1 MNNQAPILKITD
13 LAKHFPIKTGLFNR
27 VSGNVFA
34 VDGVSL
40 ELNKGE
46 TLGLVGESGCGKST
60 VARMIVQLIKPTGGT
75 VKLHGVDL
83 STLSS
88 KKLKEIRQKVQI
100 IFQDPFSSLDPRMKA
115 KDIVGE
121 LLKVHENLSANELD
135 NIVAELFNRVGLS
148 IDQMENYPHEFSG
161 GQRQRLGIARALSLN
176 PEIIICDEPVSALD
190 VSIQAQI
197 INLLV
202 DLQQKSGISLIFVS
216 HDLAVVKHISHRVAV
231 MYLGRIVEFTE
242 KETLFSHPQHP
253 YTQSLLEAVPVANP
267 SNRKIKQILQGD
279 VPSPI
284 ERPSGCHFH
293 ERCPKATS
301 QCEKIAPELIEH
313 SKGHLV
319 ACHNL

>member
-1 MNNQAPILKITD
+1 MNNPAPILKITD
-13 LAKHFPIKTGLFNR
+13 LVKHFPIKTGLFNR

-115 KDIVGE
+115 EDIVGE
-121 LLKVHENLSANELD
+121 LLKVHKNLSANEPD

-148 IDQMENYPHEFSG
+148 KDQMENYPHEFSG

-242 KETLFSHPQHP
+242 KEKLFSHPQHP

-267 SNRKIKQILQGD
+267 SNRKIKKILQGD
-279 VPSPI
+279 LPSPI
-284 ERPSGCHFH
+284 DRPSGCHFH

>member
-1 MNNQAPILKITD
+1 MNTTPILEITN
-13 LAKHFPIKTGLFNR
+13 LEKHFPIKTGLFNR
-27 VSGNVFA
+27 VSGQVFA

-40 ELNKGE
+40 SLNKGE

-60 VARMIVQLIKPTGGT
+60 VARTIVQLLEPTGGS
-75 VKLHGVDL
+75 VKLMGRDL
-83 STLSS
+83 GELSS
-88 KKLKEIRQKVQI
+88 SELKKVRQKIQI

-121 LLKVHENLSANELD
+121 LLMVHRSLSHIELNRTVGD
-135 NIVAELFNRVGLS
+135 LFEKVGLLS
-148 IDQMENYPHEFSG
+148 DQMENYPHEFSG

-197 INLLV
+197 INLLMN
-202 DLQQKSGISLIFVS
+202 LQEEFDISLIFVS

-231 MYLGRIVEFTE
+231 MYLGRIVETAE
-242 KETLFSHPQHP
+242 KSQLFDKPGHP
-253 YTQSLLEAVPVANP
+253 YTQSLLDAVPIADP
-267 SNRKIKQILQGD
+267 SKRRKRHILEGD

-284 ERPSGCHFH
+284 DRPTGCHFH
-293 ERCPKATS
+293 LRCPKAS
-301 QCEKIAPELIEH
+301 QACREIAPKLEEK
-313 SKGHLV
+313 SDGHLI

>member
-1 MNNQAPILKITD
+1 MKSAPILEIKD
-13 LAKHFPIKTGLFNR
+13 LEKYFPIKTGLFNQ
-27 VSGNVFA
+27 VSGHVYA

-40 ELNKGE
+40 NLNRGE

-60 VARMIVQLIKPTGGT
+60 VARTIVQLLRPTGGT
-75 VKLHGVDL
+75 VKLMGHDL
-83 STLSS
+83 AKLSS
-88 KKLKEIRQKVQI
+88 QELKDVRQKIQI

-121 LLKVHENLSANELD
+121 LLLVHRNMSSLD
-135 NIVAELFNRVGLS
+135 LDKTVADLFEKVGLLY
-148 IDQMENYPHEFSG
+148 DQMQNYPHEFSG

-197 INLLV
+197 INLLMN
-202 DLQQKSGISLIFVS
+202 LQKELGISLIFVS

-231 MYLGRIVEFTE
+231 MYLGRIVETAE
-242 KETLFSHPQHP
+242 KSQLFAEPGHP
-253 YTQSLLEAVPVANP
+253 YTQSLLDAVPVADP
-267 SNRKIKQILQGD
+267 TKRRDRKILEGD

-284 ERPSGCHFH
+284 DRPEGCHFH
-293 ERCPKATS
+293 LRCPKAS
-301 QCEKIAPELIEH
+301 QICRENAPLLEQK
-313 SKGHLV
+313 SAGHLI

>member
-1 MNNQAPILKITD
+1 MNTAPILEITN
-13 LAKHFPIKTGLFNR
+13 LEKHFPIKTGLFNR
-27 VSGNVFA
+27 VSGYVFA

-40 ELNKGE
+40 SLNKGE

-60 VARMIVQLIKPTGGT
+60 VARTIVQLLKPTGGS
-75 VKLHGVDL
+75 VKLMGHDL
-83 STLSS
+83 AKMSS
-88 KKLKEIRQKVQI
+88 SELKEMRQKIQI

-121 LLKVHENLSANELD
+121 LLMVHQNLARIDLD
-135 NIVAELFNRVGLS
+135 RTVSDLFEKVGLLS
-148 IDQMENYPHEFSG
+148 DQMENYPHEFSG

-197 INLLV
+197 INLLMN
-202 DLQQKSGISLIFVS
+202 LQKEFDISLIFVS

-231 MYLGRIVEFTE
+231 MYLGRIVETAE
-242 KETLFSHPQHP
+242 KSQLFAKPEHP
-253 YTQSLLEAVPVANP
+253 YTQSLLDAVPVADP
-267 SNRKIKQILQGD
+267 RKRSKKTILEGD

-284 ERPSGCHFH
+284 DRPTGCHFH
-293 ERCPKATS
+293 LRCPKAS
-301 QCEKIAPELIEH
+301 PVCQEISPKLEEK
-313 SKGHLV
+313 SDGHLI

>member
-1 MNNQAPILKITD
+1 M
-13 LAKHFPIKTGLFNR
+13 
-27 VSGNVFA
+27 FA

-40 ELNKGE
+40 TLNKGE

-60 VARMIVQLIKPTGGT
+60 VARTIVQLLKPTGGS
-75 VKLHGVDL
+75 VKLMGHDL
-83 STLSS
+83 AKMSS
-88 KKLKEIRQKVQI
+88 SELKKMRQKIQI

-121 LLKVHENLSANELD
+121 LLMVHRDLSRTDLEKTVSD
-135 NIVAELFNRVGLS
+135 LFGKVGLLS
-148 IDQMENYPHEFSG
+148 DQMENYPHEFSG

-197 INLLV
+197 INLLMN
-202 DLQQKSGISLIFVS
+202 LQKEFDISLIFVS

-231 MYLGRIVEFTE
+231 MYLGRIVETAE
-242 KETLFSHPQHP
+242 KSQLFAKPEHP
-253 YTQSLLEAVPVANP
+253 YTQSLLDAVPVADP
-267 SNRKIKQILQGD
+267 RKRSKKIILEGD

-284 ERPSGCHFH
+284 HRPTGCHFH
-293 ERCPKATS
+293 LRCPKAS
-301 QCEKIAPELIEH
+301 QVCQEISPKLEEK
-313 SKGHLV
+313 SDGHLI

>member
-1 MNNQAPILKITD
+1 M
-13 LAKHFPIKTGLFNR
+13 
-27 VSGNVFA
+27 FA

-40 ELNKGE
+40 TLNKGE

-60 VARMIVQLIKPTGGT
+60 VARTIVQLLKPTGGS
-75 VKLHGVDL
+75 VKLMGHDL
-83 STLSS
+83 AKMSS
-88 KKLKEIRQKVQI
+88 SELKKMRQKIQI

-121 LLKVHENLSANELD
+121 LLMVHRDLSRTDLEKTVSD
-135 NIVAELFNRVGLS
+135 LFRKVGLLS
-148 IDQMENYPHEFSG
+148 DQMENYPHEFSG

-197 INLLV
+197 INLLMN
-202 DLQQKSGISLIFVS
+202 LQKEFDISLIFVS

-231 MYLGRIVEFTE
+231 MYLGRIVETAE
-242 KETLFSHPQHP
+242 KSQLFAKPEHP
-253 YTQSLLEAVPVANP
+253 YTQSLLDAVPVADP
-267 SNRKIKQILQGD
+267 RKRSKKTILEGD

-284 ERPSGCHFH
+284 ERPTGCHFH
-293 ERCPKATS
+293 LRCPKAS
-301 QCEKIAPELIEH
+301 QVCQEISPKLEEK
-313 SKGHLV
+313 SDGHLI

>member
-1 MNNQAPILKITD
+1 MNTAPILEITN
-13 LAKHFPIKTGLFNR
+13 LEKHFPIKTGLFNR
-27 VSGNVFA
+27 VSGQVFA

-40 ELNKGE
+40 SLNKGE

-60 VARMIVQLIKPTGGT
+60 VARTIVQLLKPTGGS
-75 VKLHGVDL
+75 VKLMGHDL
-83 STLSS
+83 ANMSS
-88 KKLKEIRQKVQI
+88 RELKEMRQKIQI

-121 LLKVHENLSANELD
+121 LLMVHQNLARIDLD
-135 NIVAELFNRVGLS
+135 RTVSDLFEKVGLLS
-148 IDQMENYPHEFSG
+148 DQMENYPHEFSG

-197 INLLV
+197 INLLMN
-202 DLQQKSGISLIFVS
+202 LQKEFNISLIFVS

-231 MYLGRIVEFTE
+231 MYLGRIVETAE
-242 KETLFSHPQHP
+242 KSQLFAKPEHP
-253 YTQSLLEAVPVANP
+253 YTQSLLDAVPVADP
-267 SNRKIKQILQGD
+267 RKRSKKTILEGD

-284 ERPSGCHFH
+284 DRPTGCHFH
-293 ERCPKATS
+293 LRCPKAGPVCQEIS
-301 QCEKIAPELIEH
+301 PKLEEKSE
-313 SKGHLV
+313 GHLI

>member
-1 MNNQAPILKITD
+1 MNTAPILEITN
-13 LAKHFPIKTGLFNR
+13 LEKHFPIKTGLFNR
-27 VSGNVFA
+27 VSGHVFA

-40 ELNKGE
+40 TLNKGE

-60 VARMIVQLIKPTGGT
+60 VARTIVQLLKPTGGS
-75 VKLHGVDL
+75 VKLMGHDL
-83 STLSS
+83 AKMSS
-88 KKLKEIRQKVQI
+88 SELKEMRQKIQI

-121 LLKVHENLSANELD
+121 LLMVHRDLSRTDLEKTVSD
-135 NIVAELFNRVGLS
+135 LFEKVGLLS
-148 IDQMENYPHEFSG
+148 DQMENYPHEFSG

-197 INLLV
+197 INLLMN
-202 DLQQKSGISLIFVS
+202 LQKEFDISLIFVS

-231 MYLGRIVEFTE
+231 MYLGRIVETAE
-242 KETLFSHPQHP
+242 KSQLFAKPEHP
-253 YTQSLLEAVPVANP
+253 YTQSLLDAVPVADP
-267 SNRKIKQILQGD
+267 RKRSKKIILEGD

-284 ERPSGCHFH
+284 DRPTGCHFH
-293 ERCPKATS
+293 LRCPKAS
-301 QCEKIAPELIEH
+301 QVCQEISPKLEEK
-313 SKGHLV
+313 SDGHLI

>member
-1 MNNQAPILKITD
+1 
-13 LAKHFPIKTGLFNR
+13 
-27 VSGNVFA
+27 
-34 VDGVSL
+34 
-40 ELNKGE
+40 
-46 TLGLVGESGCGKST
+46 
-60 VARMIVQLIKPTGGT
+60 
-75 VKLHGVDL
+75 
-83 STLSS
+83 
-88 KKLKEIRQKVQI
+88 
-100 IFQDPFSSLDPRMKA
+100 
-115 KDIVGE
+115 
-121 LLKVHENLSANELD
+121 
-135 NIVAELFNRVGLS
+135 
-148 IDQMENYPHEFSG
+148 MENYPHEFSG

-242 KETLFSHPQHP
+242 KETLFSRPQHP